1 MGDLILSYVKDRV
14 VYIFVFLTVIILGIS
29 SRAYVDVLPV
39 VVSSHLG
46 DALWASMVYFGCR
59 IVFFRQRLLLS
70 ACLSLL
76 FSYMIEFSQLYQA
89 DWIHRVRSTILGG
102 LILGKGFLAIDLVRY
117 MVGILCSYVIDRYLF
132 KRMNN
137 LISKEER
144 G

>member
-1 MGDLILSYVKDRV
+1 VLTYLKNRV
-14 VYIFVFLTVIILGIS
+14 IYIFVFMTVIILGIS
-29 SRAYVDVLPV
+29 SRAFSDVLPV

-46 DALWASMVYFGCR
+46 DALWACMVYFGCR

-89 DWIHRVRSTILGG
+89 DWIHRVRSSILGG
-102 LILGKGFLAIDLVRY
+102 LILGKGFLTIDLVRY
-117 MVGILCSYVIDRYLF
+117 AVGILYSYVIDRYLF

-137 LISKEER
+137 AKSKEER